1 MKRCSYAQE
10 HRQRRRWW
18 RCSRCRRYRRRCR
31 HRRRRRRRRIPV
43 ANRRESEALVFDP
56 RGNPEKNDPSFFLP
70 QLQGCL
76 GPERNMPQ
84 GPIS

>member
-1 MKRCSYAQE
+1 MKRCSSEQE

-18 RCSRCRRYRRRCR
+18 RCSRCRRQRRCR
-31 HRRRRRRRRIPV
+31 RRRRHRRRRIPV